1 MGYDLHFECGRH
13 EWYNIWTME
22 LFSVLLMYALRKI
35 DRDELDNRLMI
46 IGMERNKALGKRA
59 DDSEIK
65 RDDIGKPK
73 VSRTIHLEKFSGD
86 DLKHLPF
93 VGNITDGF
101 AYGARIEY
109 HDGKPSE
116 EQMAKDAVEMRDSIM
131 IAISNRERMDEYV
144 EKINLE
150 AFTNLV
156 NQTDGLV
163 VPHQAMQLTMHM
175 MNSVRQDSS
184 AMRDADETVPE
195 AGQVVQLI
203 GVLAYSGGGNIPFR
217 VS

>member
-22 LFSVLLMYALRKI
+22 LFSVLLMYAVRKI

-59 DDSEIK
+59 DDNSETK
-65 RDDIGKPK
+65 RDDSGKPK
-73 VSRTIHLEKFSGD
+73 INRTIHLEKFSGD

-101 AYGARIEY
+101 AYGAKIEY
-109 HDGKPSE
+109 HDGEPSDE
-116 EQMAKDAVEMRDSIM
+116 DQERDAQLMRDSIM

-156 NQTDGLV
+156 NQSNGLV
-163 VPHQAMQLTMHM
+163 TPSQAMQL
-175 MNSVRQDSS
+175 
-184 AMRDADETVPE
+184 AMIFMTKLPKKMLPEVDESLPE
-195 AGQVVQLI
+195 VGRVIALI